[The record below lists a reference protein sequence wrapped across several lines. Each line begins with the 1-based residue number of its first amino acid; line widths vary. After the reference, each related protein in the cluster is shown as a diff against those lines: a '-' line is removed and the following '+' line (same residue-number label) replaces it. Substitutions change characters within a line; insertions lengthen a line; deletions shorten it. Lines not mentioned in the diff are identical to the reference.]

1 MSRIGEML
9 LPCDS
14 AGVPHV
20 RLGDLGQRNSGTR
33 ITAARMRSLHS
44 PGAPLRIYGGG
55 QTVVDVPEGTIPQAD
70 VVRTPSIVVKSR
82 GNIGFDFC
90 DRPFSHKS
98 EMWSYSVSR
107 PDVEIKFVYYFLLTQ
122 VNHLQNV
129 ARATSVKLPQLSV
142 RDTDALKV
150 PLPPLEIQREIVRIL
165 DQFTQ
170 LEAELEAELEARRRQ
185 FGCYSRTILAQ
196 TGYESTSL
204 RVGDLCTVSRGA
216 VISKTYL
223 EEHPGPY
230 SVYSSQTQNGGVFGC
245 IDSYEVEDESITW
258 TTDGAN
264 AGSVFYHLGERYS
277 LTNVCGLLRV
287 RDTSQ
292 IRAKYLYYELRERA
306 PYAVSIGMGN
316 PKLMAAQMREVRVP
330 VPSVEKQEHAI
341 RQLDALSSLEVDASV
356 GLPAEIAARRKQ
368 YEYYRDKLLTFE
380 EKV

>member
-1 MSRIGEML
+1 MSRIDEML
-9 LPCDS
+9 QRLSPDGVEFVPLGELVRIRNGRDYKHLS
-14 AGVPHV
+14 DGNIPVYGSGGVMTYVNASAYDGPSVLIPRKGSLNNVFFVDVPFWTVDTIFYTEIGGRLEPKYLYYLLKKLRLGSLNQAAGVPSQTQK
-20 RLGDLGQRNSGTR
+20 RLNK
-33 ITAARMRSLHS
+33 
-44 PGAPLRIYGGG
+44 LRI
-55 QTVVDVPEGTIPQAD
+55 PA
-70 VVRTPSIVVKSR
+70 
-82 GNIGFDFC
+82 
-90 DRPFSHKS
+90 
-98 EMWSYSVSR
+98 
-107 PDVEIKFVYYFLLTQ
+107 
-122 VNHLQNV
+122 
-129 ARATSVKLPQLSV
+129 
-142 RDTDALKV
+142 
-150 PLPPLEIQREIVRIL
+150 PPLEIQREIVGIL

-292 IRAKYLYYELRERA
+292 IRAKYLYYELRECA

-380 EKV
+380 KKV